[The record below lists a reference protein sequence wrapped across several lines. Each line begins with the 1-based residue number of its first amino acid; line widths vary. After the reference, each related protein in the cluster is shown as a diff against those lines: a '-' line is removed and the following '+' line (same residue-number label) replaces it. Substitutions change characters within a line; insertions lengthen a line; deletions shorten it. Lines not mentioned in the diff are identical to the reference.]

1 MPKHLFDRCVK
12 REELAVNM
20 NRSSQPLCKGETSK
34 SGSNQEPFPGPQW
47 CGSPRDRSLPPAAGP
62 ASARARLRSA
72 PFPATAAPA
81 NPPRVVLPIL
91 LHAQHAI
98 QLARTWGYG
107 NRLPGCRTG
116 VRATAD
122 AGGVASAGIS
132 QSRAPRGRPADT
144 GAPTANLT
152 RCPAGSGLAVD
163 PPGTE

>member
-132 QSRAPRGRPADT
+132 QSWAPRGRPADT